1 MKEPVLVG
9 FFIHLSLHHREFK
22 IPGLNSS
29 VYFQNINNRNLSFGF
44 TSYYV
49 LGSTKVKRKDSP
61 CSQEASD
68 LVSDKNSRYI
78 MASMLLS
85 RAF

>member
-9 FFIHLSLHHREFK
+9 FFIHLSVHHREFK

-29 VYFQNINNRNLSFGF
+29 VYFQNINYRNLSSGF

-68 LVSDKNSRYI
+68 LVSVNLGRRKNSRDN
-78 MASMLLS
+78 
-85 RAF
+85 